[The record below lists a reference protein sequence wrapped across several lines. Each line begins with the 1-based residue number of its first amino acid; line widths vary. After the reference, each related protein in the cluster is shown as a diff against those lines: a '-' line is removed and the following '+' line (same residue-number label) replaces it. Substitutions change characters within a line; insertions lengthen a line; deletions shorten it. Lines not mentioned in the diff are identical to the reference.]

1 MHMACLLLSWCVVA
15 HVLLLFLREKPLGI
29 NMVCVDVCMSTCGR
43 CGSAFVYWLGST
55 RGSDCLV
62 ASALPYQHLHTFYVV
77 SFLSM
82 YYDDRN
88 GVCLDMAIRKC
99 C

>member
-1 MHMACLLLSWCVVA
+1 MA
-15 HVLLLFLREKPLGI
+15 HVLLLFLHEKLLGI
-29 NMVCVDVCMSTCGR
+29 NIVCVDVWMSTCSR
-43 CGSAFVYWLGST
+43 CGTAFVDWLGSS

-88 GVCLDMAIRKC
+88 GVCVEMAIGKC

>member
-1 MHMACLLLSWCVVA
+1 M
-15 HVLLLFLREKPLGI
+15 LLLFLREKRLGI
-29 NMVCVDVCMSTCGR
+29 NMVCVDLCMTTCGR
-43 CGSAFVYWLGST
+43 CGVAFVYWLGSS

-62 ASALPYQHLHTFYVV
+62 ASALPYQHLHTFYVA

-88 GVCLDMAIRKC
+88 GESVWKWQLANAAEDFEKKGSGES
-99 C
+99 